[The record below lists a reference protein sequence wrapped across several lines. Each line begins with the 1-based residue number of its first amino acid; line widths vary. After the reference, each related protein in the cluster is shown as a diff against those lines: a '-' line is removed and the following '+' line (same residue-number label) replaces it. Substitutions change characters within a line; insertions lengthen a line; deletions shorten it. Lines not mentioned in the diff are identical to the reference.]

1 MFCLDGDEMWMNE
14 KFCKNEVFRIYIV
27 EDEWRRVCTVYR
39 RYIRGSREGKRKK
52 QVEEEKDHYFFD
64 SFTYIARVCCI
75 AQITDHSKRDKFTI
89 AHLCFIICVRAVW
102 DGGDSKKKCVYIYFA
117 HLEAFLCKVYTE

>member
-1 MFCLDGDEMWMNE
+1 M
-14 KFCKNEVFRIYIV
+14 
-27 EDEWRRVCTVYR
+27 YR

-52 QVEEEKDHYFFD
+52 QEERKIITSSTHLRT
-64 SFTYIARVCCI
+64 SARVCCI

-89 AHLCFIICVRAVW
+89 AHLCFIICVRAVGFVR
-102 DGGDSKKKCVYIYFA
+102 DGGDSKYKKCVYIYFA